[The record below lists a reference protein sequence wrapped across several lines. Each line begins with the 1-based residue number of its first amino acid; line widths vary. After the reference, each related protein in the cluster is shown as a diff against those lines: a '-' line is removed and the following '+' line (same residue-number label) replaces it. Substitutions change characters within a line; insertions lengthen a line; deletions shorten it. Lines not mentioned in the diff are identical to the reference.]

1 MSFFARVSV
10 LSLCLLPYFDIN
22 AEQTQPNYLETIEVT
37 SAGRVKPLLNIAK
50 SITVISADEI
60 AEQGIDSLTQL
71 SYHIP
76 SFYLTDSGQSG
87 LQAPSM
93 RGLTAG
99 VISFSTTVPIYLD
112 GVPILSAQGF
122 ETELI
127 DIEQVEVLRGPQG
140 SLYGRNAQTGVI
152 SIRSRM
158 PDDGATAKL
167 RLSLAERN
175 KYQLQGNISVPI
187 NDSLFLSLAART
199 QNEQGFIDNTHQQK
213 TENDRHQDALRL
225 NLLIKPNASTTL
237 SWLSNY
243 LAHDDGALSM
253 GAIEAKRYT
262 VKSGEQSYN
271 HSKTQS
277 HALTVNHQ
285 FTNDIS
291 FNSVSSYRLLQER
304 VFQDLD
310 LLPQAFASFNKAH
323 DLSRLTQE
331 FTLNGR
337 WQQHT
342 WSAGF
347 YADKDDND
355 LNFDRYSM
363 HGDWLTS
370 HKTKAKVQALFSHW
384 QFTLTKPLQ
393 LAMGLRYE
401 QSQHSLQNNNNLYAQ
416 DADFSH
422 WSPSLSL
429 SYQVDDILY
438 YASLS
443 DGFRAGG
450 FNPYSPPTL
459 QAYQPE
465 SLYSLELGSK
475 SSFFDN
481 RLTLALAIYAMDID
495 DMQVQ
500 QAIAETNQVYL
511 SNAAKADS
519 YGVELEYRAYLAN
532 WQVFG
537 SLAVNRTRFND
548 FVDSQGDYQ
557 GNYNPYAPKYTGS
570 INLRYQAQSPWFIQA
585 EANFIGDFYLDRAN
599 SYQRSAYQLFNLQL
613 GYQFQQATINLYGNN
628 LFDENYDLVGEFQGS
643 RVIYSPPREL
653 GLRLSYQF

>member
-1 MSFFARVSV
+1 MLFFARASV
-10 LSLCLLPYFDIN
+10 ISLCLLPLFKAN
-22 AEQTQPNYLETIEVT
+22 AEQAQPNYLETIEVT

-50 SITVISADEI
+50 SITVITGDEI
-60 AEQGIDSLTQL
+60 ADQGIDSLTQL

-76 SFYLTDSGQSG
+76 NFYLTDSGQSG

-99 VISFSTTVPIYLD
+99 IISFSTTVPIYLD

-122 ETELI
+122 ETALI

-140 SLYGRNAQTGVI
+140 SLYGRNAQAGVI

-158 PDDGATAKL
+158 PDDEASAKL

-175 KYQLQGNISVPI
+175 KYQLQGSIALPIS
-187 NDSLFLSLAART
+187 DSFFLSLAVRT
-199 QNEQGFIDNTHQQK
+199 QDQQGFIDNSHQQK

-225 NLLIKPNASTTL
+225 NLVVKPNNVTKV
-237 SWLSNY
+237 SWLSSY
-243 LAHDDGALSM
+243 LGHDDGALSI
-253 GAIEAKRYT
+253 GKIGVERYR
-262 VKSGEQSYN
+262 VSSGEQGYN

-285 FTNDIS
+285 FTDDIS
-291 FNSVSSYRLLQER
+291 FSSVSSYRILQER
-304 VFQDLD
+304 IFQDLD
-310 LLPQAFASFNKAH
+310 LLPQNFVSFNKAH
-323 DLSRLTQE
+323 DFSRIAQE
-331 FTLNGR
+331 FTLDGSG
-337 WQQHT
+337 QQHT

-355 LNFDRYSM
+355 LNFDRYSIQEN
-363 HGDWLTS
+363 WLTS
-370 HKTKAKVQALFSHW
+370 HKAKAKTQALFSHW
-384 QFTLTKPLQ
+384 QFTLAKPLQ
-393 LAMGLRYE
+393 LDMGLRYE
-401 QSQHSLQNNNNLYAQ
+401 QSQHSLQNNNNHYTQ
-416 DADFSH
+416 NADFSH

-429 SYQVDDILY
+429 SYQVADTLY

-450 FNPYSPPTL
+450 FNPYSPPNL

-481 RLTLALAIYAMDID
+481 RLSLALALYAMDID

-500 QAIAETNQVYL
+500 QAIAATNQVYL
-511 SNAAKADS
+511 SNAAKANS
-519 YGVELEYRAYLAN
+519 YGIELEYRAYLAN
-532 WQVFG
+532 WQIFG
-537 SLAVNRTRFND
+537 SVAVNRTRFTN

-570 INLRYQAQSPWFIQA
+570 INVRYQAETPWFIQA

-599 SYQRSAYQLFNLQL
+599 SYQRLAYQLFNMQL
-613 GYQFQQATINLYGNN
+613 GYQFSQASISFYGNN